1 MVPPLVNEADR
12 VLQIWFE
19 IALEVERFI
28 VSVNK
33 RLANLD
39 EVVEHGQVN
48 YELDGNRDHER
59 PVEDR
64 SWRFL
69 FI

>member
-1 MVPPLVNEADR
+1 MVPPLVNEADC

-19 IALEVERFI
+19 ITLEVERFI

-39 EVVEHGQVN
+39 EVVQHGQVN

-59 PVEDR
+59 PVED
-64 SWRFL
+64 
-69 FI
+69 